1 MNDKHAQLRKHKFIA
16 TGLFILMAVIYFV
29 LVYLTKHHPQQWM
42 FYVKA
47 FSEAGMVGA
56 LADWF
61 AVTALFRYP
70 LGLKIPHTN
79 LIEKSKNRIGENLG
93 SFVTDNFL
101 TPSTIR
107 PYIEKLDAMKFVLNW
122 LETPKN
128 QQTVSSQI
136 VSLSHYIITNLD
148 DKTVVDAI
156 TKKGIQLLDDLPYHI
171 WLSDGLQYMIKNN
184 EHNRLL
190 DILLPK
196 AKDYVE
202 NNRSLIYEKVVEKQ
216 PLLKL
221 VGGKT
226 VTNQLI
232 SGITSFLDDVEEN
245 PNHPIRTEIEDKLNE
260 TALQIKTEQNWKD
273 KINVVKNQFIT
284 HEKINQY
291 AEEAWV
297 KLKKETLNKLEDE
310 QYNIRTYIDKELSK
324 WVTSIQENADWQ
336 QKINGWI
343 RQMLYKQALKNSK
356 EVSGI
361 ISRTVANWDG
371 KELSDKLE
379 LEVGKDLQYIRVN
392 GTLVGGLVGVVIYI
406 LTEWLLVVW

>member
-16 TGLFILMAVIYFV
+16 TGLFILMAVIYFI

-156 TKKGIQLLDDLPYHI
+156 TKKGIQLLADLPYHI

-392 GTLVGGLVGVVIYI
+392 GTLVGGLVGVVIYV

>member
-16 TGLFILMAVIYFV
+16 TGLFILMAVIYFI

-392 GTLVGGLVGVVIYI
+392 GTLVGGLVGVVIYV

>member
-29 LVYLTKHHPQQWM
+29 LVYLTKHLPQQWM

-70 LGLKIPHTN
+70 MGLKIPHTN

-93 SFVTDNFL
+93 SFVTENFL

-128 QQTVSSQI
+128 QHTVSEQI

-184 EHNRLL
+184 EHNKLL

-273 KINVVKNQFIT
+273 KINTVKNQFIT

-310 QYNIRTYIDKELSK
+310 QSNIRTYIDKELSK
-324 WVTSIQENADWQ
+324 WVTSIQENANWQ

-392 GTLVGGLVGVVIYI
+392 GTLVGGLVGVVIYV